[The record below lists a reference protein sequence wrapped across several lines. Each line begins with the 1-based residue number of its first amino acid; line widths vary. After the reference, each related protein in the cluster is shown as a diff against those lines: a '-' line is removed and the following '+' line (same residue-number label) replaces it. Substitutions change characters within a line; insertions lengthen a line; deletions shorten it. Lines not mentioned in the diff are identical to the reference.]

1 MTERDPSEE
10 IASLRAALAAER
22 LKGAAFAELSHELR
36 TLIAG
41 VIGLSGLLLDT
52 ELTPEQRDYVK
63 RVRGFSDALVGLVN
77 NVLDYSRY
85 EAGKFELERVDLDLR
100 RLVDEVG
107 ELCADRAR
115 QRGLELVA
123 SVAADVPPLRGDPTR
138 LRQVLMNL
146 VSNALKYTERGE
158 VVLRAD
164 FVAQGPPQ
172 PPLTVPQA
180 VGAAAETVTI
190 RVEVRDTG
198 VGISPEGQARLFR
211 PFSQVSPGDASTG
224 SGLGLALS
232 KRIVEAMGG
241 EVGVTSE
248 PGKGSTFH
256 VTVQLERRPSGANR
270 NAIPRVDMAG
280 RAVVCA
286 VGNAASRA
294 CLEEMMAP
302 LGVTF
307 EGAADAES
315 ALAALQ
321 RRKPCDIILLDTAL
335 PGASE
340 LMRALDA
347 DEALATVPVVLLAY
361 PGRRMDERPDPSSE
375 GPRAGRQTGRRTGER
390 PDPGAE
396 PGRAALAA
404 RPGGAVGGTTGGT
417 TRVITNLA
425 KPVRQ
430 SHLLAC
436 LRTLMGSA
444 VEKVTPAPESRR
456 AAPIRPPADPVGPA
470 FGRPAEERPRVLL
483 VEDNAVNQRVGR
495 LMMEKRG
502 YSVEVAGDG
511 YEAVEATAR
520 TVFHAVL
527 MDCHMP
533 RFDGYSATQAIRT
546 REAADP
552 GKPRLPIIAMT
563 ANAGPGARERC
574 IEAGMDD
581 YVAKP
586 VTSEA
591 LDGVLR
597 RWVTRA
603 PGPPGID
610 AGSAPRALAPPPPP
624 AAPPVRRPSSPT
636 VDLGMLRKLRA
647 SQSAGEPDIVA
658 EVISLFLEDAP
669 ARLAAIQTA
678 VERGDLP
685 TAARTAH
692 TLKGSAGHLGAKT
705 LALLCARLEE
715 KVRGGTPFN
724 AGFAVDAIAEELG
737 RVRAAL
743 TAEGTAAAARREQAP

>member
-1 MTERDPSEE
+1 MKERDPAADAPAGTSDEVT
-10 IASLRAALAAER
+10 ALRAALAAER

-41 VIGLSGLLLDT
+41 VIGLSGLLLET
-52 ELTPEQRDYVK
+52 ELTAEQRDYVK

-77 NVLDYSRY
+77 NVLDFSRY

-123 SVAADVPPLRGDPTR
+123 SVAADVPALRGDPSR

-146 VSNALKYTERGE
+146 VSNALKFTEHGE
-158 VVLRAD
+158 VVLRA
-164 FVAQGPPQ
+164 GLEPRQ
-172 PPLTVPQA
+172 PPGGDPAL
-180 VGAAAETVTI
+180 VTLRI
-190 RVEVRDTG
+190 EVRDTG
-198 VGISPEGQARLFR
+198 IGISPEGQARLFR
-211 PFSQVSPGDASTG
+211 PFSQVHPGDAGAG

-248 PGKGSTFH
+248 PGRGSTFH
-256 VTVQLERRPSGANR
+256 FTVQLERRPSGANR

-280 RAVVCA
+280 RRVVCA

-294 CLEEMMAP
+294 CLEEMMEP

-307 EGAADAES
+307 QGAADVDA
-315 ALAALQ
+315 ALAAVRGGDAAQ
-321 RRKPCDIILLDTAL
+321 PCDILLLDASL
-335 PGASE
+335 PGASD
-340 LMRALDA
+340 LLRTLDA

-361 PGRRMDERPDPSSE
+361 PGRRMEERPDSAD
-375 GPRAGRQTGRRTGER
+375 PRAGRQTGRRIEER
-390 PDPGAE
+390 PEPPTDPRT
-396 PGRAALAA
+396 GRQTGSAA
-404 RPGGAVGGTTGGT
+404 RSAARGA
-417 TRVITNLA
+417 TRGIVNLA

-444 VEKVTPAPESRR
+444 VEKLTPSAGTGMRAEPAAPEAP
-456 AAPIRPPADPVGPA
+456 AAPPGWRAD
-470 FGRPAEERPRVLL
+470 ERPRILL
-483 VEDNAVNQRVGR
+483 VEDNAVNQRVAR

-502 YSVEVAGDG
+502 YLVEVAGDG
-511 YEAVEATAR
+511 NEAVEATAR
-520 TVFHAVL
+520 TLFAAVL

-533 RFDGYSATQAIRT
+533 RFDGYSATQAIRA
-546 REAADP
+546 RDADEP
-552 GKPRLPIIAMT
+552 GRPRVPIIAMT

-574 IEAGMDD
+574 LEAGMDD

-586 VTSEA
+586 VTSET

-597 RWVTRA
+597 RWVGRA
-603 PGPPGID
+603 PGHH
-610 AGSAPRALAPPPPP
+610 PPPPP
-624 AAPPVRRPSSPT
+624 AAPAAPAPPRPSSSPV

-647 SQSAGEPDIVA
+647 SQGPGEPDIVA
-658 EVISLFLEDAP
+658 EVISLFLEDASP
-669 ARLAAIQTA
+669 RLLVIQDA
-678 VERGDLP
+678 VARGDLT

-705 LALLCARLEE
+705 LAALCGRLEE
-715 KVRGGTPFN
+715 KVRDGVPFN
-724 AGFAVDAIAEELG
+724 VAFTVGAIAEELA
-737 RVRAAL
+737 RVSAAL
-743 TAEGTAAAARREQAP
+743 VAEAAAAPGQAPP